1 MLMRK
6 TGLFFKRKW
15 KLELPLSS
23 NSSWIP

>member
-1 MLMRK
+1 MRK

-15 KLELPLSS
+15 KLVLPLSS